1 MRGDFLTGGHNACCL
16 GLLFHVVVSFGVSE
30 PKPYV
35 DEPSRYDRD
44 FDNDGWGLPKYEGS
58 NLSDVKRS
66 SGSKRSSEE
75 SSKRSFSRPS
85 EPASSAND
93 RFSSSKGISSDQYFG
108 RDSGS
113 SREHGGGVSMDKFSG
128 ASSISS
134 DDFFGDTQ
142 DQRRG
147 GSHSDSFSLRNEVSR
162 VTGKLS
168 TMASGVIGSLKDRY
182 GRQT

>member
-1 MRGDFLTGGHNACCL
+1 MIAFPPLKASHLISILEETLEALERFNYIRMYKNEHGSLT
-16 GLLFHVVVSFGVSE
+16 
-30 PKPYV
+30 P
-35 DEPSRYDRD
+35 
-44 FDNDGWGLPKYEGS
+44 DG
-58 NLSDVKRS
+58 
-66 SGSKRSSEE
+66 
-75 SSKRSFSRPS
+75 
-85 EPASSAND
+85 
-93 RFSSSKGISSDQYFG
+93 Q
-108 RDSGS
+108 
-113 SREHGGGVSMDKFSG
+113 HGGGVSMDKFSG